1 MNKKIKVIE
10 LYERLAK
17 QENMPGKIKYYND
30 IYYLCIDALENVFY
44 YETNKGFQLM
54 IYINSVQALNREV
67 EILEDEEEIEEIK
80 VDDNNYIVTDNGT
93 NLKGRAIDI
102 TFVNKINEIIK
113 KVNELDKKIN
123 KEDKLMNI
131 YQRFDKYFQYSY
143 FNETNEK
150 VGVFSKDTPED
161 ILREAKNIFDVIEYD

>member
-1 MNKKIKVIE
+1 MNKKIKIIE

-54 IYINSVQALNREV
+54 ININSVQALNREV
-67 EILEDEEEIEEIK
+67 EILEDEEIEEIK

-93 NLKGRAIDI
+93 NLKGRTIDI

-113 KVNELDKKIN
+113 KVNKLDKKIN
-123 KEDKLMNI
+123 KED
-131 YQRFDKYFQYSY
+131 
-143 FNETNEK
+143 
-150 VGVFSKDTPED
+150 
-161 ILREAKNIFDVIEYD
+161 

>member
-17 QENMPGKIKYYND
+17 QENMPDKIKYCND
-30 IYYLCIDALENVFY
+30 IYYLCIDSLANVFY

-54 IYINSVQALNREV
+54 ITINSVQALNREV
-67 EILEDEEEIEEIK
+67 EILEDKEEIEEIK
-80 VDDNNYIVTDNGT
+80 LDDNNYIVTDNGT

-102 TFVNKINEIIK
+102 TFVNKINEIID

-123 KEDKLMNI
+123 KED
-131 YQRFDKYFQYSY
+131 
-143 FNETNEK
+143 
-150 VGVFSKDTPED
+150 
-161 ILREAKNIFDVIEYD
+161 